1 MKTALTIIFIIICV
15 IITVLVLCQESK
27 DNGLGSLAGGSSNS
41 ETYWSKN
48 KGRSKEGYLI
58 LATTIC
64 VLLFL
69 GLALLLSSK
78 VLN

>member
-1 MKTALTIIFIIICV
+1 MKTALTAIFIILCIV
-15 IITVLVLCQESK
+15 ITVLVLCQESK

-48 KGRSKEGYLI
+48 KGRTREGKLV

-64 VLLFL
+64 VVLFL
-69 GLALLLSSK
+69 GLALLISSK
-78 VLN
+78 FLN